1 MGAKLPPSHKWHH
14 PRSLRAIV
22 DQFRCALE
30 ACDKAHAQVCE
41 STPCASLPP
50 PQMRPRVTF
59 APVPQEVV
67 PEVVWPAGVQAP
79 AALPVGALRPAPP
92 PPTPSTG
99 SSVWRLLAYVLLAG
113 AVAAAAF
120 YLRGRFVLPRL
131 GGRKAIKPESE
142 GEEEEEP
149 PAPQDRRRR
158 SRVRENGRRDQSG
171 GLEPGGL
178 SAMAAYFRAQQSTE
192 GSSEPRPTEQASKVS
207 QQQPPRPPPV
217 LRAPARSNGAAA
229 APKEET
235 RAAGVDLR
243 AVNFAADVQKRAA
256 AAAAQEP
263 EAPALF
269 FPEAEEADPNFVP
282 I

>member
-1 MGAKLPPSHKWHH
+1 MATSAHAPS
-14 PRSLRAIV
+14 IV

-50 PQMRPRVTF
+50 SQMMRPRVTF
-59 APVPQEVV
+59 APVPQQVV
-67 PEVVWPAGVQAP
+67 PEVMWPAGVQAP
-79 AALPVGALRPAPP
+79 VALPVGAMRPAPP
-92 PPTPSTG
+92 PPAPSTG
-99 SSVWRLLAYVLLAG
+99 PSAWRLLACALLAG
-113 AVAAAAF
+113 AVAAIAF

-131 GGRKAIKPESE
+131 GWRKAIKPESE
-142 GEEEEEP
+142 GEEEEEEP

-158 SRVRENGRRDQSG
+158 SRARENGRRDQSG

-178 SAMAAYFRAQQSTE
+178 SAMAAYFRAQQSTD
-192 GSSEPRPTEQASKVS
+192 GSPEPRPTEQAPKVS
-207 QQQPPRPPPV
+207 HQQPPRPPPV
-217 LRAPARSNGAAA
+217 LRAPVRSNGAAA
-229 APKEET
+229 APKAET
-235 RAAGVDLR
+235 PAAGVDLR

-256 AAAAQEP
+256 AAAAPEP
-263 EAPALF
+263 ETPALF

>member
-1 MGAKLPPSHKWHH
+1 MASSALAPSI
-14 PRSLRAIV
+14 A

-59 APVPQEVV
+59 APAPQEVV

-79 AALPVGALRPAPP
+79 AALPVEALRPAPP
-92 PPTPSTG
+92 PPTPSAG
-99 SSVWRLLAYVLLAG
+99 PSVWRMLAYALLAG

-120 YLRGRFVLPRL
+120 YLRGRFVVSRL

-158 SRVRENGRRDQSG
+158 SRVRESGGREQSG
-171 GLEPGGL
+171 GLEPDGL
-178 SAMAAYFRAQQSTE
+178 SAMAAYFRAQQNTE
-192 GSSEPRPTEQASKVS
+192 GSPEPHPTEQASKVP

-217 LRAPARSNGAAA
+217 LRAPARANGAVA
-229 APKEET
+229 APKTET

-243 AVNFAADVQKRAA
+243 AVSFAADAQKRA